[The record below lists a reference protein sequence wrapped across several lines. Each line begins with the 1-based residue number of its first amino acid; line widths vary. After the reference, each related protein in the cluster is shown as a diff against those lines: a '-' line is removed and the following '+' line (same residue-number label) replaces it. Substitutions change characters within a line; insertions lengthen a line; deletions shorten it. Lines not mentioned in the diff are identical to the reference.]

1 MSTKKNSFTPTRGM
15 RNNNPLN
22 IIRLDSNDWLGKIT
36 DSCATDAKFE
46 QFRHPKYGFRAAF
59 ILLHRYINR
68 GCNTVERII
77 SRWAPAS
84 DMNDV
89 PHYISMVCDYTGFTP
104 ETPIHNYKYSE
115 MSALIEAMFF
125 VENGVFMHSVPDK
138 NYWYE
143 ALSDGYDLYVD
154 RFVN

>member
-1 MSTKKNSFTPTRGM
+1 
-15 RNNNPLN
+15 
-22 IIRLDSNDWLGKIT
+22 
-36 DSCATDAKFE
+36 
-46 QFRHPKYGFRAAF
+46 
-59 ILLHRYINR
+59 
-68 GCNTVERII
+68 
-77 SRWAPAS
+77 
-84 DMNDV
+84 
-89 PHYISMVCDYTGFTP
+89 MVCDYTGFTP